1 MTLQQLNYVLTISEY
16 GSMNRAAEK
25 LYISQPTLSL
35 AVKDLE
41 EELNI
46 KIFKRIPR
54 GVILTKEGNDFIIR
68 ARQIYQQ
75 TELLKN
81 RYADKKEI
89 KRTFSVSTQHYS
101 FATKAFVE
109 MVKKY
114 DTSIYDFAIKET
126 RTMEVINDIE
136 KLSSEIGILY
146 LSNFNRK
153 YIMKLFDEADI
164 EFHHLTNCDAFVY
177 IYRKHPLAKNRSI
190 TFEELQDYPC
200 LSFDQGSVDSLYLA
214 EEILGENEYKR
225 TIKTNDRATMLNLMV
240 GLNAYT
246 LCSGIICEELNGS
259 DYIAVPFQ
267 ADEDNP
273 NTVMEIGYITKKYS
287 EISELG
293 YDYIMELKNYLAV

>member
-1 MTLQQLNYVLTISEY
+1 
-16 GSMNRAAEK
+16 EK